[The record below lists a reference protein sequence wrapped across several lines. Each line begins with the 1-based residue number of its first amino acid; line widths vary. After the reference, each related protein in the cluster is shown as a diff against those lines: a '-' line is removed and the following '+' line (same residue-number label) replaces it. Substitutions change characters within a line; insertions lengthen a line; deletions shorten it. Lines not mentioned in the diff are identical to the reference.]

1 MIKKY
6 TVVYKE
12 SDSVDE
18 EIKFYEYLG
27 PYQLWVILSKVE
39 NQFIYY
45 PSTKE
50 DLLFVEYDG
59 YIWDCTNIDRLRQV
73 KRSLVKE
80 YAKELKYEF

>member
-27 PYQLWVILSKVE
+27 PYQLWVILSKFE
-39 NQFIYY
+39 NRFIYY

-50 DLLFVEYDG
+50 DLLFVEYNG
-59 YIWDCTNIDRLRQV
+59 YIWDCTKIDRLRQV
-73 KRSLVKE
+73 KLFL
-80 YAKELKYEF
+80 AKELKV